1 MGKSFDEPPPGSV
14 PAKRFSFPASLF
26 RVSDNHS
33 QQVGMVRAGYP
44 ARAPVAWRGAAA
56 RATAAARQLAYMP
69 DMISDP
75 EVEKLRP
82 PRLSLAT
89 GLAPVVTKGK
99 FFFVDGEKFFLKG
112 VTYGTFAPASHDAP
126 FPERPVIERD
136 FALMRELGANT
147 FRTFTV
153 PPRWLL
159 DLAGEYGLRVIV
171 GIPWPE
177 HVTFLDSPHLIRDI
191 HRTIAENVKSCRGH
205 AAVLA
210 CLVGNEIPPDI
221 ARWHGSERVRTFLR
235 ELAETAKATDPD
247 RMVSYANFPSTEYL
261 DVDFTDF
268 VSFNVYLHHE
278 AAFRSYLSHL
288 HNLAEDK
295 PLVLTEFGI
304 DSIREGLEFQAQ
316 TLAWQVGASFE
327 MGVAGTV
334 VFAWTD
340 EWFTGGFDMQDWAF
354 GLVDRERRKKPAF
367 HTVQRYYHAPLPPAL
382 PEYPKVSVVVCAYN
396 AERTMAPCLA
406 SLENLNYPNYEV
418 IIVNDGSTDRTRE
431 ISERFEYVRLIN
443 QENKGLSAARNVG
456 IEAATGEIVA
466 FTDSDCVADPDWLT
480 YLVATFIRSGR
491 AAVGGPNF
499 PPPEDTLVPSAVAV
513 SPGGPTHVLLND
525 EVAEHIPGCNMAF
538 RKEALEEISGFD
550 PVFRAAGDDVDLC
563 WRLQNQGYQIGFSP
577 AAVVWH
583 FRRNTVKAY
592 LNQQRGYGKAEAQLY
607 FKHPYRFN
615 LLGQS
620 RWLGRIY
627 GDLSSFFLSRR
638 PVIYSGAFGR
648 GLFQTVYETPSSLTA
663 FLPLTLEWN
672 VVAITL
678 FCAALAVGGYL
689 WLGVIPL
696 LMSFGWCI
704 ASAARARIDSRF
716 DNWRARLLVAV
727 LAYCGPLVR
736 SFERYRWRIRGLTDV
751 DPIHYAEV
759 GQEPELSW
767 RERALRLAYWSEQ
780 GLEKENILSG
790 LMEFLL
796 PRKYL
801 IALDQGWSGWD
812 LEVSRGIWSKAQVK
826 LGTENHGGLKR
837 LLRVHCA
844 MRMSQPARLALLGY
858 TALSGIGLVLGI
870 KELVI
875 AAVFVG
881 VVNLTTILYQ
891 NFRLGRV
898 MYHALEIV
906 AQQIGLSPVYKNG
919 KVQQ

>member
-1 MGKSFDEPPPGSV
+1 M
-14 PAKRFSFPASLF
+14 
-26 RVSDNHS
+26 
-33 QQVGMVRAGYP
+33 
-44 ARAPVAWRGAAA
+44 
-56 RATAAARQLAYMP
+56 RATSAASQRAYMP
-69 DMISDP
+69 DMISEP
-75 EVEKLRP
+75 EVEKLRS
-82 PRLSLAT
+82 PRVSLAT
-89 GLAPVVTKGK
+89 DLAPVVTKGK

-112 VTYGTFAPASHDAP
+112 VTYGPFAPASHGAP
-126 FPERPVIERD
+126 FPERPVMEQD
-136 FALMRELGANT
+136 FTLMCELGANT
-147 FRTFTV
+147 LRTFTV

-171 GIPWPE
+171 GIPWAE
-177 HVTFLDSPHLIRDI
+177 HVAFLDSPHLVRDV
-191 HRTIAENVKSCRGH
+191 HRTITDGVRACRGH

-221 ARWHGSERVRTFLR
+221 ARWHGPERVRTFLR
-235 ELAETAKATDPD
+235 EVVEAAKATDPD
-247 RMVSYANFPSTEYL
+247 RLVSYANFPSTEYL

-268 VSFNVYLHHE
+268 VSFNVYLHE
-278 AAFRSYLSHL
+278 EPSFRSYLSHL

-304 DSIREGLEFQAQ
+304 DSIREGQEFQGQ
-316 TLAWQVGASFE
+316 TLAWQVRASFE
-327 MGVAGTV
+327 MGVAGSV
-334 VFAWTD
+334 IFAWTD
-340 EWFTGGFDMQDWAF
+340 DWYALPLSGDGGFQVEDWAF

-367 HTVQRYYHAPLPPAL
+367 LAVQQYYHEPLPPPL

-396 AERTMAPCLA
+396 AERTLAPCLA
-406 SLENLNYPNYEV
+406 SLAKLHYPNYEV
-418 IIVNDGSTDRTRE
+418 ILVNDGSTDRTRE
-431 ISERFEYVRLIN
+431 ICERFADVRLIN
-443 QENKGLSAARNVG
+443 QENKGLGAARNVG
-456 IEAATGEIVA
+456 SETATGEIVA

-480 YLVATFIRSGR
+480 YLVTTFIRSGR

-499 PPPEDTLVPSAVAV
+499 PPPEETLVPSAVAV

-538 RKEALEEISGFD
+538 RKEVLEEISGFD
-550 PVFRAAGDDVDLC
+550 PIFRAAGDDVDLC
-563 WRLQNQGYQIGFSP
+563 WRLQNQEYQIGFSP

-672 VVAITL
+672 VIA
-678 FCAALAVGGYL
+678 AALFLTALAEGGYWL
-689 WLGVIPL
+689 LGVIPL

-704 ASAARARIDSRF
+704 ASAARARLDSRF
-716 DNWRARLLVAV
+716 NNWRARLLVAM

-736 SFERYRWRIRGLTDV
+736 SFERYRWRVRGLTEV
-751 DPIHYAEV
+751 EPIHYAEPK
-759 GQEPELSW
+759 QAPEIAW
-767 RERALRLAYWSEQ
+767 RERVLRLSYWSEQ
-780 GLEKENILSG
+780 GLEKENLLSG

-801 IALDQGWSGWD
+801 IALDQGWSNWD
-812 LEVSRGIWSKAQVK
+812 LEVSRGIWSKAQVRF
-826 LGTENHGGLKR
+826 GTENHSGLKR
-837 LLRVHCA
+837 LLRVYCA
-844 MRMSQPARLALLGY
+844 VRMSQPARLALLGY
-858 TALSGIGLVLGI
+858 AALGGVGLVLGI

-898 MYHALEIV
+898 MYHTLEIV
-906 AQQIGLSPVYKNG
+906 AQRIGLSPVYKNG
-919 KVQQ
+919 KA

>member
-1 MGKSFDEPPPGSV
+1 MGKIFDEPPPGS
-14 PAKRFSFPASLF
+14 PLAKHFSLPASLS
-26 RVSDNHS
+26 RASENHS
-33 QQVGMVRAGYP
+33 QPVRLTRTGYP
-44 ARAPVAWRGAAA
+44 TGAATVWRGAVA
-56 RATAAARQLAYMP
+56 RTASMASQFMPMP

-75 EVEKLRP
+75 EVDKSRP
-82 PRLSLAT
+82 PRLSLT
-89 GLAPVVTKGK
+89 THLAPVVTKGK
-99 FFFVDGEKFFLKG
+99 FFFIDGEKFFVKG
-112 VTYGTFAPASHDAP
+112 VTYGTFAPASHGAP

-136 FALMRELGANT
+136 FTLMRELGANT
-147 FRTFTV
+147 FRTFTL

-159 DLAGEYGLRVIV
+159 DLAEEYGLRVIV
-171 GIPWPE
+171 GIPWAE
-177 HVTFLDSPHLIRDI
+177 HVAFLDSSSLRQEI
-191 HRTIAENVKSCRGH
+191 HRTVAESVRSCRGH
-205 AAVLA
+205 AAVFA
-210 CLVGNEIPPDI
+210 CLIGNEIPPDI
-221 ARWHGSERVRTFLR
+221 VRWHGPERVRTFLR
-235 ELAETAKATDPD
+235 EMTETAKATDPD
-247 RMVSYANFPSTEYL
+247 RLVSYANFPSTEYL

-268 VSFNVYLHHE
+268 VSFNIYLHHE
-278 AAFRSYLSHL
+278 TAFRSYLSHL

-316 TLAWQVGASFE
+316 TLAWQVQASFE
-327 MGVAGTV
+327 MGVAGSV
-334 VFAWTD
+334 IFAWTD

-354 GLVDRERRKKPAF
+354 GLVDRERRKKVAF
-367 HTVQRYYHAPLPPAL
+367 PEVQQYYYEPLPPCL

-406 SLENLNYPNYEV
+406 SLEKLNYPSYEV
-418 IIVNDGSTDRTRE
+418 IVVNDGSTDHTRE
-431 ISERFEYVRLIN
+431 ICERFNYIRLIN

-456 IEAATGEIVA
+456 IETATGEIVA

-480 YLVATFIRSGR
+480 YLVTTFIRSGR

-538 RKEALEEISGFD
+538 RKKVLEEIHGFD

-563 WRLQNQGYQIGFSP
+563 WRLQNAGYQIGFSP

-648 GLFQTVYETPSSLTA
+648 GLFQTLYEPPSSLMA

-672 VVAITL
+672 VIAIAL
-678 FCAALAVGGYL
+678 LLAALAGGGYL

-696 LMSFGWCI
+696 LMSFGWCV
-704 ASAARARIDSRF
+704 ASAARARIDPRF
-716 DNWRARLLVAV
+716 NNWRSKMLVAV
-727 LAYCGPLVR
+727 LAYLGPLVR
-736 SFERYRWRIRGLTDV
+736 SFERYRWRVRGLTDV
-751 DPIHYAEV
+751 EPIQYAEV

-767 RERALRLAYWSEQ
+767 RERALRLSYWSEQ
-780 GLEKENILSG
+780 GLEKENMLYG

-801 IALDQGWSGWD
+801 IALDQGWSDWD
-812 LEVSRGIWSKAQVK
+812 IEVSRGVWSKAEVK
-826 LGTENHGGLKR
+826 VGTENHGGLKR
-837 LLRVHCA
+837 LFRVHCA
-844 MRMSQPARLALLGY
+844 VRMSQPARLALLGY
-858 TALSGIGLVLGI
+858 TVLGGIGLVLGV
-870 KELVI
+870 KEVVI
-875 AAVFVG
+875 AALLVG
-881 VVNLTTILYQ
+881 TVNLTTILYQ

-898 MYHALEIV
+898 LYHALEIV
-906 AQQIGLSPVYKNG
+906 AQRISLSPVYKNG
-919 KVQQ
+919 KA